1 MTETNSRARW
11 GAAIVAGAPLVVAAG
26 LFAHPFVAVP
36 TDESA
41 FAEALATAP
50 TRWALAH
57 LIFGVGAALL
67 AVAFVAI
74 RSYLRHAGENDWS
87 RWAWPFAV
95 IGSGL
100 AAILPGME
108 FAPYAAAEIGADV
121 QAAQEAIFPYFVP
134 VFLTGGV
141 LFAVGA
147 YGFTRAILVSR
158 VMRPGMAR
166 VVASSLIV
174 LAIARLVPLGAVQ
187 LYVHGA
193 AVLVALWPIA
203 MTMWDKPEPR
213 MVGRP
218 APA

>member
-1 MTETNSRARW
+1 MTETETRARW
-11 GAAIVAGAPLVVAAG
+11 GAAVVALAPLAVAAG
-26 LFAHPFVAVP
+26 LFAHPFIAVP

-41 FAEALATAP
+41 FADALASAP
-50 TRWALAH
+50 TRWAWAH

-74 RSYLRHAGENDWS
+74 RSYLRHAGENNWS

-95 IGSGL
+95 LGSAL
-100 AAILPGME
+100 FAILPGME
-108 FAPYAAAEIGADV
+108 FAPYAANEIGADV
-121 QAAQEAIFPYFVP
+121 QAAQEALFPYFLP
-134 VFLTGGV
+134 VFVTGGV

-147 YGFTRAILVSR
+147 YGFARAIVVSR
-158 VMRPGMAR
+158 VMSPGMAW

-174 LAIARLVPLGAVQ
+174 LAISRLVPLGAVQ

-203 MTMWDKPEPR
+203 MTMWGKPEPR
-213 MVGRP
+213 MAGQP
-218 APA
+218 AAA